1 MSLTLVENAA
11 YTSGRSVDVAIDQ
24 MEVISPSAD
33 ISGTLTL
40 APGYHVIRVRITNS
54 GTTPATGTLELLE
67 GNDFASQTTVLGLR
81 NQFLFQQVVPKS
93 TS

>member
-1 MSLTLVENAA
+1 
-11 YTSGRSVDVAIDQ
+11 

-40 APGYHVIRVRITNS
+40 APGDLVILVRITTS

-67 GNDFASQTTVLGLR
+67 GNDFASQTAVLGSQKSIIIQPPTYRISPEVEFSLIALKIR
-81 NQFLFQQVVPKS
+81 STFL
-93 TS
+93 